1 MKIESQQDLF
11 PQSVSKSTWPT
22 REEALHKFQN
32 FNPSRYAKTRNFLNG
47 HISHDILSEGILPG
61 CIQVPSNGQPIVLM
75 RDIPC
80 TGGYPK
86 IAILASE
93 DISKIAQLPPGTKIT
108 FDL

>member
-1 MKIESQQDLF
+1 MSPVLLPLQPKAIDGSAPRGEPL
-11 PQSVSKSTWPT
+11 KS
-22 REEALHKFQN
+22 
-32 FNPSRYAKTRNFLNG
+32 

-61 CIQVPSNGQPIVLM
+61 CIQVPSNGQPIILM

-86 IAILASE
+86 IAIMASE